1 LPSFIGKKFSVYNA
15 NTFAHSFARDPIY
28 LYVGK
33 VAAWAD
39 EDNPPSAN
47 DVPADH
53 NNIWNKMAGLVRVNR
68 NQVSLGIKRNDWL
81 TGTKYEMYHSA
92 NTKLG
97 TNYHV
102 LAGVM
107 DRDVYKCIDNN
118 GYSPSSS
125 KPTHKNLGA
134 TKEIDGYVWKYMYT
148 IPETTFKKFAT
159 STVIPAFRDGDV
171 SSFSKL
177 GRILHLPISA
187 NSSTGIGAY
196 YRGHGFVNGS
206 YSALASNATIYTTV
220 HANSATNQLKIIAD
234 SGLAI
239 QQDYYN
245 NCAFMIT
252 SGKAK
257 GTYRRISDSWPDGVE
272 RDVGYSQD
280 KATNLFFN
288 TSVSNIANG
297 DMFKIGPIVTVS
309 GDINGRGF
317 LGIGNVNRYGNVTS
331 IDVALTGTNY
341 ANSDATVSVL
351 GHYHATTNSLYDGTG
366 ALVDLAIP
374 PSGGGHGYNPL
385 MELNA
390 KYVIVSPETPLP
402 KDHQTGIF
410 AGYNNEIRQVGLI
423 KNPINSVTGLPA
435 YGASYDARTTLYFA
449 SPTSIK
455 FEKDQRVYNTSDPVG
470 SESASGLVHSICG
483 DSQNQYLALSDVQGQ
498 FANGDVVYN
507 RLGDTATIASANLAF
522 HKYPIN
528 SEIKPVNSVINP
540 QLAKYTGEIL
550 YHENIS
556 PITRRIDQKENFKF
570 VFEF

>member
-1 LPSFIGKKFSVYNA
+1 LPSSFIGKKFSVYNA
-15 NTFAHSFARDPIY
+15 NTFAHSFATDSIY

-33 VAAWAD
+33 VLAWDD
-39 EDNPPSAN
+39 ENSPP
-47 DVPADH
+47 PADDVTSNH
-53 NNIWNKMAGLVRVNR
+53 NNIWNKMAGLVRVTR
-68 NQVSLGIKRNDWL
+68 NQVSLGIDRNDW
-81 TGTKYEMYHSA
+81 TSTAKYEMYHSA
-92 NTKLG
+92 NTRLG

-102 LAGVM
+102 LAGVS
-107 DRDVYKCIDNN
+107 DRDVYKCLDNN

-134 TKEIDGYVWKYMYT
+134 TKEVDGYVWKYMYT
-148 IPETTFKKFAT
+148 IPETTFIKFAT
-159 STVIPAFRDGDV
+159 STVIPVSRDRDV
-171 SSFSKL
+171 SSFSKP

-187 NSSTGIGAY
+187 NSIAGIGAY
-196 YRGHGFVNGS
+196 YRGSGFVNGS
-206 YSALASNATIYTTV
+206 YSSLTTNATIYTTV
-220 HANSATNQLKIIAD
+220 YANSATNQLKIIAD

-257 GTYRRISDSWPDGVE
+257 GTYRKIVDSWPDGVQ

-280 KATNLFFN
+280 KSTNLFFN

-297 DMFKIGPIVTVS
+297 DNFKIGPMVTVS
-309 GDINGRGF
+309 DDTNGRGF

-341 ANSDATVSVL
+341 ANSDSTVSVL
-351 GHYHATTNSLYDGTG
+351 GLYHDTTNSLYDGTG
-366 ALVDLAIP
+366 ASVDLAIP

-385 MELNA
+385 IELNA
-390 KYVIVSPETPLP
+390 KYVIVSPETPLVA
-402 KDHQTGIF
+402 DHQTGVF
-410 AGYNNEIRQVGLI
+410 AGYDNEIRQIGII
-423 KNPINSVTGLPA
+423 KSPINTDTGLPA
-435 YGASYDARTTLYFA
+435 YGASYDARTTVYFA
-449 SPTSIK
+449 SPTDIK
-455 FEKDQRVYNTSDPVG
+455 FGKDQRVYNTPAG
-470 SESASGLVHSICG
+470 TTESASGLVHSICG
-483 DSQNQYLALSDVQGQ
+483 DSQNEYLALSDVQGQ
-498 FANGDVVYN
+498 FANGDVLYN
-507 RLGDTATIASANLAF
+507 RTGDTAIIASANLAY

-528 SEIKPVNSVINP
+528 SEIRPVNSVIGP